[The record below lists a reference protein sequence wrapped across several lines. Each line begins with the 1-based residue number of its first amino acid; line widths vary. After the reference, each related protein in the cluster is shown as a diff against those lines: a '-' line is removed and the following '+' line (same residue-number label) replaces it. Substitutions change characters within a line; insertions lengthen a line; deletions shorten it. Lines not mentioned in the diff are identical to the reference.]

1 MEISLAKVAEI
12 VGGEVKGD
20 VHKLIRD
27 VAPFDEAHSDAITFA
42 GHLNIGD
49 NAIIGPQAGIAK
61 SVPSGEVVSGSAAM
75 PHRIWLKLQRILPT
89 LPEFKKRLAEVEKR
103 LRQIEKD

>member
-12 VGGEVKGD
+12 VGGEVKGY

-42 GHLNIGD
+42 G
-49 NAIIGPQAGIAK
+49 NAKLLKQIDATDAGAVV
-61 SVPSGEVVSGSAAM
+61 VPRDFRASMQNLDS
-75 PHRIWLKLQRILPT
+75 
-89 LPEFKKRLAEVEKR
+89 KRR
-103 LRQIEKD
+103 